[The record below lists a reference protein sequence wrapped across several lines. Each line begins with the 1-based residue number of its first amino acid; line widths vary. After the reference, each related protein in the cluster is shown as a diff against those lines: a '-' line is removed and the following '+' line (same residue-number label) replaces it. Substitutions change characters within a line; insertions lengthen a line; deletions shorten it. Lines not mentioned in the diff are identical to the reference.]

1 MEIILVNGMNKRL
14 IKCIVWGEV
23 IGSFFVFEE
32 LWFYKERYD
41 VFKLLLYDEK
51 IEIWKILDV
60 CLYFLGDDVFIC

>member
-32 LWFYKERYD
+32 LWFYKGGYD